1 MGKLNQD
8 FSKWEEKIINMFPE
22 NSSFEYKGNKYN
34 VILSGKPRPAKGEC
48 KTDVYIKAKDDNGNE
63 KEWKISVKKDNAD
76 FLENKIGLERA
87 KEIFGENAQEI
98 IKKSI
103 APIQESFNKT
113 PLIYYKKYRKT
124 DALCITLGWKFELT
138 NKQSGDKSAEL
149 KLKDDEKID
158 IYAGTNLSI
167 EKKNCRVG
175 DEKVTNSGVANYY
188 LEVNPSMKNAQDI
201 IDGLVDIETHTKS
214 ISIYFACKALN
225 YRLKE
230 NKWDGDRPLSIYI
243 DWKIKEGNLYGECK
257 YDNPLSKKG
266 NEIGNNVKKLLN
278 KLKINPDSVTEN
290 ELKKVIHKDVST
302 YG

>member
-8 FSKWEEKIINMFPE
+8 FSKWEEKIINMFPR

-113 PLIYYKKYRKT
+113 PLIYYKKYRRT

-138 NKQSGDKSAEL
+138 NKQSGDKSGEI
-149 KLKDDEKID
+149 KLTDEQKFD
-158 IYAGTNLSI
+158 IYAGTNLSP
-167 EKKNCRVG
+167 EKKDCCVENQ
-175 DEKVTNSGVANYY
+175 KVQNSGVANYY
-188 LEVNPSMKNAQDI
+188 LEVTESIGSAQDI
-201 IDGLVDIETHTKS
+201 INNLIDIEKHSKNQ
-214 ISIYFACKALN
+214 SIYFACKALN
-225 YRLKE
+225 YRLKK
-230 NKWDGDRPLSIYI
+230 NKWDGDRPLSVYVH
-243 DWKIKEGNLYGECK
+243 WEIKNDNLYGAIK
-257 YDNPLSKKG
+257 YDSPLSKKG
-266 NEIGNNVKKLLN
+266 NAIGENVKKLL
-278 KLKINPDSVTEN
+278 KELKITIDNITEEELRKVT
-290 ELKKVIHKDVST
+290 HKDVST